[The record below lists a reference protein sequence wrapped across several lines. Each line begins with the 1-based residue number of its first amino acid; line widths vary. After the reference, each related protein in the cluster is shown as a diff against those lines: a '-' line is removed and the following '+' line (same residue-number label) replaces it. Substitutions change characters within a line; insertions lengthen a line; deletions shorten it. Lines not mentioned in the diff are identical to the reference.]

1 MSSTDRQNGLLLAE
15 DWKKIYQSFKNAE
28 FKSYDFDTLR
38 RTMIAYIRENY
49 PEDFNDYIE
58 SSEYLALIDLIAFLG
73 QNLSFRIDLNARE
86 NFIELAERRESI
98 LRLARLL
105 AYNPKRNRPANGLL
119 KIEAVSTSENIVDS
133 NGFNVKGRTVLWND
147 TTNENWYEQFIK
159 IINAALPSSNTFGKP
174 VNSQV
179 VANIP
184 TEQYRFNSTLQTVPV
199 FTFSKTINNLNTVF
213 EIVSTAVSGGVI
225 YEESPVTGQQVSFIY
240 RDNGQGPSSSNTGF
254 FMHFRQGSMQRSDFS
269 IDFPV
274 PNQRVNIDTDNI
286 NQSDIWLYRLDNQNS
301 ETELWTRVDAV
312 EGNNVI
318 YNSLNKKIR
327 NVYNVLT
334 RENDR
339 VSLIFTDGVFGNLPQ
354 GNFRLYYRTSNNRN
368 FAISPNEIR
377 NVSIRIPYISR
388 SGRNEI
394 ITLYLDLKTSVNNAS
409 ASETDAEIKSRAP
422 STYYTQNRLI
432 TGEDYNIGPLGVS
445 QDILK
450 VKSINRTASGISRY
464 YDIVDP
470 TGKYSKT
477 NHFSDDGVIYEEDL
491 ENQLE
496 FTFNTFTDVNF
507 VVENTISPLLSD
519 IKVRDFYL
527 KKYPSIDVMTSADI
541 KWNATSNNT
550 NISTGVFENSAKLP
564 YQVGSFTSSIL
575 KFIETGAMVKFV
587 PPAGY
592 YFNANSQLV
601 AGTPSKIE
609 DRMYLWTKVVSVSGD
624 GTTVSNSVGPVVLND
639 EIPTGAVLSKIK
651 QKFSINLSSSI
662 KTRIADQIFSYK
674 IFGLRYDRT
683 TRQWS
688 IITESNLNVKD
699 QFSLLNEGDK
709 TNQKLDSS
717 WVILFSTNG
726 EKYTV
731 TYRGYR
737 YVFESE
743 KQVRFYYDSVT
754 RTFNNRTGRI
764 IKDSIKV
771 LNINSIPNGTTPFT
785 QDYDWEVVSEFTNDL
800 GYINNNKI
808 QISFFDNDSD
818 GIIDDPDLFENI
830 VGTNSLVF
838 FKKSDS
844 DGIENYKYVNQTDE
858 NIFVV
863 NSQREINVS
872 LYNSGDIFYIKN
884 TNVFRKLTKN
894 PTRLTM
900 IYDYKARNGR
910 GGLKFQYIHSS
921 DENNRID
928 PSSTNIID
936 LYLLTKQYD
945 TQFRQYLNG
954 AVIAKPEAPTPDYL
968 FRTYGNEINKIKS
981 ISDEVIYHPVRYKI
995 LFGNKSDPN
1004 LQATFKVI
1012 KNSDRVVND
1021 NEIKSKIV
1029 QYINEFFSLDNW
1041 DFGDTFYFSELSAY
1055 IMKQMSPDITSIVIV
1070 PKQASQSFGSMF
1082 ELKCSSDEIFI
1093 SSAGVDDIEIIS
1105 GITADRL
1112 RTTGNIITTTEPT
1125 SDLGGTVI

>member
-119 KIEAVSTSENIVDS
+119 KVEAVSTSETIFDS
-133 NGFNVKGRTVLWND
+133 NGFNVKGRTILWND

-159 IINAALPSSNTFGKP
+159 VINAALPVTNTFGRP
-174 VNSQV
+174 VSSQV
-179 VANIP
+179 VSNIP

-199 FTFSKTINNLNTVF
+199 FTFSKTINSVNNVF

-225 YEESPVTGQQVSFIY
+225 YEEAPVAGQQLSFIY

-254 FMHFRQGSMQRSDFS
+254 FMHFRQGAMQRSDFS

-274 PNQRVNIDTDNI
+274 PNQKVNIDTENI
-286 NQSDIWLYRLDNQNS
+286 NQTDIWLYKLNSQNQ
-301 ETELWTRVDAV
+301 EDELWTRVDSV

-318 YNSLNKKIR
+318 YNSLSKKIR

-334 RENDR
+334 RENDKI
-339 VSLIFTDGVFGNLPQ
+339 SLTFTDGIFGNLPQ
-354 GNFRLYYRTSNNRN
+354 GSFRLYYRISNNRN
-368 FAISPNEIR
+368 YTINPNEIR

-388 SGRNEI
+388 TGRSEI
-394 ITLYLDLKTSVNNAS
+394 LTLFLDLKTTVSNSS
-409 ASETDAEIKSRAP
+409 ASETDDEIKSRAP

-450 VKSINRTASGISRY
+450 VKSINRTSSGISRY
-464 YDIVDP
+464 YDLVDP

-477 NHFSDDGVIYEEDL
+477 NHFSDDGILYEEDL
-491 ENQLE
+491 ETQLE
-496 FTFNTFTDVNF
+496 FAFNTVSDVNF
-507 VVENTISPLLSD
+507 IVENTISALLSD
-519 IKVRDFYL
+519 MKIRDFYL
-527 KKYPSIDVMTSADI
+527 KKFPTVNIMTSADI
-541 KWNATSNNT
+541 KWGAKTNNT
-550 NISTGVFENSAKLP
+550 NISTGVFENTEKFP
-564 YQVGSFTSSIL
+564 YQVSSFTTGPL
-575 KFIETGAMVKFV
+575 RFIEPGAMVKFAA
-587 PPAGY
+587 PDGF

-601 AGTPSKIE
+601 AGSPSLIN
-609 DRMYLWTKVVSVSGD
+609 DRTYIWAKVISVSDD
-624 GTTVSNSVGPVVLND
+624 GTVVQNGIGPIVLNN

-651 QKFSINLSSSI
+651 QKYSINLSQSLKS
-662 KTRIADQIFSYK
+662 RIADQIFSYK
-674 IFGLRYDRT
+674 IFGLRYSRS
-683 TRQWS
+683 TRQWA
-688 IITESNLNVKD
+688 IITESNLNIKD
-699 QFSLLNEGDK
+699 DFSIINEGDS
-709 TNQKLDSS
+709 TSNKLDSS
-717 WVILFSTNG
+717 WLILFNTNG

-731 TYRGYR
+731 THRGYR

-743 KQVRFYYDSVT
+743 NQVRFYYDAET
-754 RTFNNRTGRI
+754 RSFNNKTGKI
-764 IKDSIKV
+764 VKDSIKV
-771 LNINSIPNGTTPFT
+771 LNVNTQPNSIFPLT
-785 QDYDWEVVSEFTNDL
+785 QDYNWEVVSEFKNDS
-800 GYINNNKI
+800 GYLNNNKI
-808 QISFFDNDSD
+808 QVSFFDSDSD
-818 GIIDDPDLFENI
+818 GVIDDPDLFDNI

-838 FKKSDS
+838 FKKTEN
-844 DGIENYKYVNQTDE
+844 DGIENYKYINQVLE

-863 NSQREINVS
+863 ETQRQINVS
-872 LYNSGDIFYIKN
+872 LYNTGDIFYIRD
-884 TNVFRKLTKN
+884 TGVFRRLTKN

-900 IYDYKARNGR
+900 VYDYRARQGR
-910 GGLKFQYIHSS
+910 SGLKFQYIHSS

-936 LYLLTKQYD
+936 LYVLTKQYD
-945 TQFRQYLNG
+945 TQFRQYLTG
-954 AVIAKPEAPTPDYL
+954 STASAPEAPTPDYL
-968 FRTYGNEINKIKS
+968 FRSYGNDVNKIKS
-981 ISDEVIYHPVRYKI
+981 ISDEIIYHPVKYKI
-995 LFGNKSDPN
+995 LFGNRSDSN

-1012 KNSDRVVND
+1012 KNSERVVND
-1021 NEIKSKIV
+1021 NEIKSKIIV
-1029 QYINEFFSLDNW
+1029 AINEFFSLDNW

-1055 IMKQMSPDITSIVIV
+1055 IMKSLSPDLSSIVIV
-1070 PKQASQSFGSMF
+1070 PKQASQSFGSLF
-1082 ELKCSSDEIFI
+1082 ELRCASDEIFV
-1093 SSAGVDDIEIIS
+1093 SSATVDDIEIIS

-1112 RTTGNIITTTEPT
+1112 RTAGNIITTTEP
-1125 SDLGGTVI
+1125 SNDLGGTVI